1 MKHLTATTHYFFA
14 IAVSV
19 VLFAAGL
26 LAQVPPTPAPLPTRG
41 PAVTPKVKMKT
52 PKMPMPGE
60 FPPGVEMGEG
70 TTTERAIAVDP
81 KVSVQLCVTQG
92 TVHVNGWGRNEVRAF
107 VSDGSKFAFRVLE
120 KSPKDPASPVL
131 ISLVGLKQLP
141 GGQVTSID
149 CIAGDDVELDIPEN
163 ATLSLKGRE
172 TDTSIDSVR
181 KVWVNNVGGDMII
194 RNVSQGVRASTYQ
207 GDVTVENSAGPMVLE
222 SSSGNVVVY
231 GAWPSEVGD
240 AFRAKTNSGS
250 ISLQKIGYR
259 LTDVNSLSGTVYF
272 AGELLS
278 GASFSFTTTNG
289 AIRLAIPQQTS
300 CKIAATY
307 GFGNFSSDL
316 PMKNLTDDVHPGPVK
331 SVNSIMGS
339 GDATLKLSTSSGS
352 IQIKKLEP

>member
-1 MKHLTATTHYFFA
+1 MLAAAVNVAQTSPATP
-14 IAVSV
+14 
-19 VLFAAGL
+19 
-26 LAQVPPTPAPLPTRG
+26 VPQSTRG
-41 PAVTPKVKMKT
+41 PAVKPKVKVKA
-52 PKMPMPGE
+52 PKVPMPGE

-70 TTTERAIAVDP
+70 TTTESSIAVDA

-120 KSPKDPASPVL
+120 KSMKDPASPVL
-131 ISLVGLKQLP
+131 ISLVGLRQLP
-141 GGQVTSID
+141 NGQVTSVD
-149 CIAGDDVELDIPEN
+149 CIAGDEVELDIPEN

-181 KVWVNNVGGDMII
+181 KVWVNNVGGDMMI
-194 RNVSQGVRASTYQ
+194 RNVAQGVRASTYQ

-222 SSSGNVVVY
+222 SSSGNIVVF
-231 GAWPSEVGD
+231 GGWPSEVGD

-300 CKIAATY
+300 CKISATY
-307 GFGNFSSDL
+307 GFGNFNSEL
-316 PMKNLTDDVHPGPVK
+316 PMKLLTENLQPGPVK
-331 SVNSIMGS
+331 SVNSVMGS
-339 GDATLKLSTSSGS
+339 GDATLKLSTNSGS